1 MFRLTVE
8 DVFVIRNRG
17 VVATGRVESG
27 TLRVGDAVQIDG
39 SLEARV
45 DGIEVFRKSID
56 EAKAGDNIGVLF
68 KGIENLVFRFALI
81 ATGDLGIG
89 CAYVARM
96 TDEPLG
102 RRVKINEDW
111 LAVIVGLA
119 LLALV
124 LVGAIPGSVI
134 P

>member
-1 MFRLTVE
+1 M
-8 DVFVIRNRG
+8 
-17 VVATGRVESG
+17 
-27 TLRVGDAVQIDG
+27 
-39 SLEARV
+39 
-45 DGIEVFRKSID
+45 FRKSID
-56 EAKAGDNIGVLF
+56 EATVGDNIGVLF
-68 KGIENLVFRFALI
+68 RDVEKGQLDRGSVLTAAASFLRSNRQASSSDVRFALI
-81 ATGDLGIG
+81 ATGDLGSD

-96 TDEPLG
+96 TDELPG